1 MEAEREMVEIKK
13 CVFLA
18 AHVGEIH
25 DGSVS
30 GVARHGLYV
39 TLDAF
44 FVEGLV
50 HVSRLPGEFELDEA
64 AHALVARGSRRRL
77 RLGDAVR
84 VRIDAADPVRG
95 RIDFSL
101 LATQSARSSRSSS
114 PDTL

>member
-18 AHVGEIH
+18 AHIGEIH
-25 DGSVS
+25 AGTVS

-44 FVEGLV
+44 FAEGLV
-50 HVSRLPGEFELDEA
+50 HSSRLPGRFELDER
-64 AHALVARGSRRRL
+64 AHALVARGSRRRM
-77 RLGDAVR
+77 RLGDRLR

-95 RIDFSL
+95 RVDFSL
-101 LATQSARSSRSSS
+101 V
-114 PDTL
+114 